1 MTYPRIV
8 LICSSLTAKDLIIFM
23 YLLVI
28 CASSS
33 EDWSFLFPSCLMDY
47 LSFYFFNDWVYTFQM
62 IINYQNKYF
71 SFQDL
76 FVCAHVCVCAHA
88 MCIVCTLSCTGQ
100 EKWLDFLE
108 LGCQPVVSCLT
119 WVVRSELRF
128 SGEAEGA
135 LHSNCLCSPRI
146 VNS

>member
-1 MTYPRIV
+1 MTYPRYSFDLQFLDSQRFDYFYVFISH
-8 LICSSLTAKDLIIFM
+8 LCILFWRLIIFISQLFDELFI
-23 YLLVI
+23 LL
-28 CASSS
+28 
-33 EDWSFLFPSCLMDY
+33 
-47 LSFYFFNDWVYTFQM
+47 FFNDWVYTFQM

-76 FVCAHVCVCAHA
+76 FVCAHVCVRAHA

-108 LGCQPVVSCLT
+108 LGCQAVVSCLT